1 MLWEEKIMKQNNYQY
16 KHLLQDFT
24 EDEILDGLELSLSDP
39 ENILCKKASAD
50 DQRRNNIIYRAG
62 VSIKMLYT
70 PSNSAISDGSD
81 QCMVMLDETHGELIQ
96 TRCKCKVFQQNKYA
110 CRHITALLTRY
121 LMDNFGEAIFR
132 NSSFAPKL
140 QKKTGLPDPFMP
152 GVLKTT
158 DQLLL
163 NLLDDRKKSSVLLP
177 VSPDS
182 AVYSI
187 ECSLQPESAGI
198 TVELRFGSRRKY
210 VVKDIPDLIRAIKSH
225 SPYPLGRELVKI
237 DIAQLD
243 SPSRRV
249 MGFFTGLYEEERKAY
264 YSNLFLCSSNSSCQ
278 RYLFLSGRNLDAFME
293 LHAGIPFNYQNASVV
308 FIPDLKDPGITL
320 TKQDSGALL
329 STSGT
334 PLIFSTQDWLY
345 FLHMGQIGRLRRSDN
360 DTTERLLR
368 LLSDKPDLYIR
379 HTELPA
385 VFSQLLPDLEKQ
397 APICFQGLA
406 PEDYRPEIPKFQLY
420 LDLPQDNL
428 ISCQVHCIYERL
440 HQDLLLYD
448 DTKTEVRN
456 LAEENTMRQTVN
468 NYFDAFDETNK
479 AMCLLCNDDRLYQFL
494 LFDIPKLSELGEV
507 FISDT
512 LKKLKVRPM
521 PAVNV
526 GIQLDGLM
534 LHMSL
539 SSSDMD
545 MKELTELLSSYS
557 RKKKFHRLKN
567 GSFITLDPDQ
577 ADTWATLSE
586 TWLQYGKK
594 HPEDISVPMFRALYL
609 DEMLKNR
616 DHVHVNANSRYRQ
629 LILNMDLAKDTGD
642 PIPESLTPLLRPYQV
657 NGYRWIRTL
666 KQCGFCGILADDM
679 GLGKTL
685 QALTFLLAEKESGKN
700 GNELRTLIITPASLV
715 YNWEKEIRRFTPDL
729 SCKIISGSV
738 SERKELLKQAAG
750 KDPSMDADIWITSYD
765 LLKRDIADYE
775 SLTFANQIIDEAQYI
790 KNHNTQAAKS
800 VRLIHS
806 GFRLALTGTPI
817 ENRLSELWSIFDFLM
832 PGFLLGYQGFRETYE
847 EAVVHSSDSD
857 ATDRLRTLVHPFILR
872 RLKRDVLLELPDKVE
887 KTISVHLEGEQRK
900 LYDAYAQ
907 RLRMFLAKQTPDE
920 FRQNKLE
927 LLREL
932 TRLRQLCCGPSLF
945 LENYKGENAKLDTC
959 MELIQQAID
968 GGHKLL
974 LFSQFTSVLDEIEK
988 ALKKEKIQNLR
999 IDGSVSKE
1007 ERMRRV
1013 DAFNQTD
1020 IPVFCISLKAG
1031 GTGLNLTAA
1040 DIVIHFD
1047 PWWNVAA
1054 QNQATDR
1061 AHRIGQKNTVIVYE
1075 LIAENTIEEQI
1086 QSLQKSKQN
1095 LAEEILSGDGIS
1107 SILIDKNEILK
1118 LL

>member
-1 MLWEEKIMKQNNYQY
+1 MKKNNYQY
-16 KHLLQDFT
+16 KQLLRDFT
-24 EDEILDGLELSLSDP
+24 EDEILDGLELALSDP
-39 ENILCKKASAD
+39 ANMTCQKASAD
-50 DQRRNNIIYRAG
+50 DQRHNNIIYRTG
-62 VSIKMLYT
+62 ISIKILYT
-70 PSNSAISDGSD
+70 SPDNTLSDESG
-81 QCMVMLDETHGELIQ
+81 QCTVILDETHGELIQ
-96 TRCKCKVFQQNKYA
+96 THCRCKTFQQNKYA
-110 CRHITALLTRY
+110 CKHVTALLAYY
-121 LMDNFGEAIFR
+121 LMDNLGVSVFR
-132 NSSFAPKL
+132 NSPFADKL
-140 QKKTGLPDPFMP
+140 KVKTGLPDPFMP
-152 GVLKTT
+152 GVLKAT
-158 DQLLL
+158 DQMLLK
-163 NLLDDRKKSSVLLP
+163 LLDDRKKSSTLLP
-177 VSPDS
+177 VSS
-182 AVYSI
+182 NAAVYSI
-187 ECSLQPESAGI
+187 ECSLQPESTGV
-198 TVELRFGSRRKY
+198 TVELRFGSNRKY
-210 VVKDIPDLIRAIKSH
+210 VVKDIPDLIRAIESH
-225 SPYPLGRELVKI
+225 ITYPLGRELVKI
-237 DIAQLD
+237 DMAQLD
-243 SPSRRV
+243 SPSRRL
-249 MGFFTGLYEEERKAY
+249 MRFFMGLYDEERKAY
-264 YSNLFLCSSNSSCQ
+264 YSTLFLCRGNSSYE
-278 RYLFLSGRNLDAFME
+278 RYLFLSGRNLDVFME
-293 LHAGIPFNYQNASVV
+293 LYAGIPFNYQNNSVV
-308 FIPDLKDPGITL
+308 FHPDLNDPGITL
-320 TKQDSGALL
+320 TKQDFGALL
-329 STSGT
+329 SAPGT
-334 PLIFSTQDWLY
+334 QLIFSTQDWLY
-345 FLHMGQIGRLRRSDN
+345 FLYMGQIGRLRKEEN
-360 DTTERLLR
+360 NTTESLLR
-368 LLSDKPDLYIR
+368 LLSDKPELYIR
-379 HTELPA
+379 QTELPA
-385 VFSQLLPDLEKQ
+385 VFSQLLPDVEKQ
-397 APICFQGLA
+397 VPICFQGLF
-406 PEDYRPEIPKFQLY
+406 PEDYRPEIPKFQFY

-428 ISCQVHCIYERL
+428 VSCQVHCIYDRL
-440 HQDLLLYD
+440 HQDFLLYD
-448 DTKTEVRN
+448 DTSTDVRN
-456 LAEENTMRQTVN
+456 LAEENAIRQTVN
-468 NYFDAFDETNK
+468 NYFDAFDENNRS
-479 AMCLLCNDDRLYQFL
+479 MCLLCNDDRLYQFL
-494 LFDIPKLSELGEV
+494 LFDIPELSKLGEV

-512 LKKLKVRPM
+512 LKKLKIRPT

-545 MKELTELLSSYS
+545 MNELTELLSAYS

-577 ADTWATLSE
+577 ADTWETLSE

-594 HPEDISVPMFRALYL
+594 HPEDISIPMFRALYL

-616 DHVHVNANSRYRQ
+616 NSVHVNANRRYRQ
-629 LILNMDLAKDTGD
+629 LILNMDLAKDTED
-642 PIPESLTPLLRPYQV
+642 PVPDSLSSLLRSYQV

-666 KQCGFCGILADDM
+666 KQCGFGGILADDM

-685 QALTFLLAEKESGKN
+685 QALTFLLAEKESGKI
-700 GNELRTLIITPASLV
+700 GSELRTLIITPASLV
-715 YNWEKEIRRFTPDL
+715 YNWEKEIRHFTPNL
-729 SCKIISGSV
+729 RCKVISGSV

-750 KDPSMDADIWITSYD
+750 KDPATDADVWITSYD

-775 SLTFANQIIDEAQYI
+775 NLTFANQIIDEAQYI

-832 PGFLLGYQGFRETYE
+832 PGFLLGYQNFRETYE
-847 EAVVHSSDSD
+847 EAVVRSSDSD

-887 KTISVHLEGEQRK
+887 KSVSVHLEGEQRK

-945 LENYKGENAKLDTC
+945 LENYKGENAKLETC
-959 MELIQQAID
+959 MELIRQAID

-988 ALKKEKIQNLR
+988 TLKKEKIKNLR

-1013 DAFNQTD
+1013 EAFNQTD

-1086 QSLQKSKQN
+1086 QSLQKSKQD

-1107 SILIDKNEILK
+1107 NILIDRDEILK

>member
-1 MLWEEKIMKQNNYQY
+1 MLWEKKIMKQNTYQY
-16 KHLLQDFT
+16 KHLLRDFT
-24 EDEILDGLELSLSDP
+24 EDEILDGLELALSYP
-39 ENILCKKASAD
+39 TTICCQKTSAD
-50 DQRRNNIIYRAG
+50 DQRRNSIIYRTG
-62 VSIKMLYT
+62 ISIKTLHT
-70 PSNSAISDGSD
+70 ASDDPNSEIPDP
-81 QCMVMLDETHGELIQ
+81 CTVILDETHEELIR
-96 TRCKCKVFQQNKYA
+96 TSCNCSTFQQNNYA
-110 CRHITALLTRY
+110 CKHITALLARY
-121 LMDNFGEAIFR
+121 LMDNCGESVFR
-132 NSSFAPKL
+132 NSPFAHKL
-140 QKKTGLPDPFMP
+140 KEKTGLPDPFMP

-158 DQLLL
+158 DQMLL
-163 NLLDDRKKSSVLLP
+163 NLLNNRKRSNTLLP
-177 VSPDS
+177 VSSS
-182 AVYSI
+182 AACYSI
-187 ECSLQPESAGI
+187 ECSLQPESSGVTI
-198 TVELRFGSRRKY
+198 ELRFGNRRKY
-210 VVKDIPDLIRAIKSH
+210 VVKDIPNLIRAIGSNI
-225 SPYPLGRELVKI
+225 PYPLGKDTVNI
-237 DIAQLD
+237 DMAQLD
-243 SPSRRV
+243 DPSRRL
-249 MGFFTGLYEEERKAY
+249 MKFFTGLYNENRRSY
-264 YSNLFLCSSNSSCQ
+264 HSTLFLCSGSSSYQ
-278 RYLFLSGRNLDAFME
+278 RYLFLSGRNLDVFME
-293 LHAGIPFNYQNASVV
+293 FYAGIPFNYQNNSVV
-308 FIPDLKDPGITL
+308 FLPDLNDPGITL
-320 TKQDSGALL
+320 TKQDFGALL
-329 STSGT
+329 SAPGT
-334 PLIFSTQDWLY
+334 QLIFSTQDWLY
-345 FLHMGQIGRLRRSDN
+345 FLHMGQIGRLHKSDN
-360 DTTERLLR
+360 DTTEKLLQ
-368 LLSDKPDLYIR
+368 LLSDKPELYIR

-385 VFSQLLPDLEKQ
+385 VFSQLLPDVEKQ
-397 APICFQGLA
+397 IPLCFQGLS

-428 ISCQVHCIYERL
+428 ISCQVHCVYDRL
-440 HQDLLLYD
+440 HQDFLLYD
-448 DTKTEVRN
+448 KIKTDVRN
-456 LAEENTMRQTVN
+456 LTEENIIRQAIN
-468 NYFDAFDETNK
+468 NFFDAFDENNK
-479 AMCLLCNDDRLYQFL
+479 AMCLLCNDERLYQFL

-507 FISDT
+507 FVSDA

-539 SSSDMD
+539 SSTDMD
-545 MKELTELLSSYS
+545 MNELTELLSAYS
-557 RKKKFHRLKN
+557 RKKKYHRLKN

-577 ADTWATLSE
+577 ADTWETLSE
-586 TWLQYGKK
+586 TWLQYGKR

-616 DHVHVNANSRYRQ
+616 DHIHVNANRRYRQ
-629 LILNMDLAKDTGD
+629 LILNMDLAKDTED
-642 PIPESLTPLLRPYQV
+642 PIPESLASLLRPYQV

-685 QALTFLLAEKESGKN
+685 QALTFLLSEKESGKN

-750 KDPSMDADIWITSYD
+750 KDPSMDADVWITSYD
-765 LLKRDIADYE
+765 LLKRDITDYE
-775 SLTFANQIIDEAQYI
+775 NLTFANQIIDEAQYI

-806 GFRLALTGTPI
+806 GFRLSLTGTPI

-887 KTISVHLEGEQRK
+887 KTISVRLEGEQRK

-945 LENYKGENAKLDTC
+945 LENYKGENTKLDTC
-959 MELIQQAID
+959 MELIQQTID

-1047 PWWNVAA
+1047 PWWNIAA

-1061 AHRIGQKNTVIVYE
+1061 AHRIGQENTVIVYE

-1107 SILIDKNEILK
+1107 SILIDRDEILK